1 MVKKYQEVPSN
12 FSSFERY
19 VIYKKEEVVDTFI
32 KAHQYFFYDTCS
44 ILHHSNSSNRHI
56 IINYLKS
63 KADVI
68 VVTRTVLMELTAN
81 SFELHPT
88 QIQYFSELNSG
99 GFKVILFDEEIIYN
113 CLKEVLNITTEEANI
128 LLGYA
133 IKEVC
138 RYKGKTSEIIENM
151 DKRMSGK
158 LKGTN
163 PGNRELFTAFFQY
176 ARAHKSEGDSIAEE
190 LLLICIIVLTKIPLG
205 RYFIISDDMRMRSH
219 VISVNDYILKHHGRK
234 EPYQLTTSSLVYKM
248 YKDNVLTDRDNM
260 IEIMKSAFKGNVNAF
275 FVGEYDI
282 QQRYESFKCED
293 LIDRLLNEKDFKI
306 IY

>member
-1 MVKKYQEVPSN
+1 MAKKYQVIPLN

-19 VIYKKEEVVDTFI
+19 MIYRKDEVVDAFART
-32 KAHQYFFYDTCS
+32 HNYLFYDTCS
-44 ILHHSNSSNRHI
+44 VLHHSNSANSQI

-68 VVTRTVLMELTAN
+68 FITRTVLMELTAN
-81 SFELHPT
+81 SFELHQS
-88 QIQYFSELNSG
+88 QIQYFKELSDN
-99 GFKVILFDEEIIYN
+99 GFKIVLFDEELVYD
-113 CLKEVLNITTEEANI
+113 CLKEVLNISTEEANR

-138 RYKGKTSEIIENM
+138 KYKGKTSEIIEKM

-163 PGNRELFTAFFQY
+163 PGDRELFTAFFQY

-190 LLLICIIVLTKIPLG
+190 LILICIIVLTRIPMG
-205 RYFIISDDMRMRSH
+205 RYFFLSDDMRIRSQ

-248 YKDNVLTDRDNM
+248 YRDGVLTNRDDM
-260 IEIMKSAFKGNVNAF
+260 IEIMKSAFKGNVNVF

-282 QQRYESFKCED
+282 QQRYESFKCEE